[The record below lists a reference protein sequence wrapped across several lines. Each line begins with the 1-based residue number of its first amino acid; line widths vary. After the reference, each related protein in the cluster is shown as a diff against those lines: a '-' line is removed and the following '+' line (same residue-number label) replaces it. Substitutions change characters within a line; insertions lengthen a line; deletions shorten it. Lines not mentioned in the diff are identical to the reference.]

1 LTTALAGVRVE
12 WSATGGIMDRTI
24 PDRYVEQIAAIR
36 ELNHQASAALKAG
49 DLDGFDRL
57 RAEAQDE
64 AHGLVT
70 EMSGYYAAVPV

>member
-1 LTTALAGVRVE
+1 
-12 WSATGGIMDRTI
+12 MDRTI

-57 RAEAQDE
+57 RAEAQVE
-64 AHGLVT
+64 SHMLVT
-70 EMSGYYAAVPV
+70 EMAGYLETVPA